1 MRIPTTTKFLSS
13 SKSLI
18 LQEIVLCQQFVR
30 KLAVTPKK
38 QKKTV
43 SLEKLFPHVV
53 KTGHSNPEI
62 AKMVEVMAKERVPSD
77 FADLRDLNL
86 TKKYGTLTVDKI
98 VNKSSTIF
106 EQVQTGHLSSIAPQ
120 SEKGATTWCGR
131 RLEDPHVLS

>member
-43 SLEKLFPHVV
+43 SLKKLFPHVV
-53 KTGHSNPEI
+53 KTGHSDPDI
-62 AKMVEVMAKERVPSD
+62 VLL
-77 FADLRDLNL
+77 DLSQFFLCNQFWP
-86 TKKYGTLTVDKI
+86 GTGET
-98 VNKSSTIF
+98 
-106 EQVQTGHLSSIAPQ
+106 
-120 SEKGATTWCGR
+120 R
-131 RLEDPHVLS
+131 RID